1 MSSKAMSS
9 TGVHDG
15 NRLLVIN
22 AGSSSLKFAVY
33 DAQSDDAIPA
43 WRLKGQIAG
52 IGQDRTRLELK
63 VPQGDAPDW
72 PFQANAIASHR
83 DALSVLIDHL
93 GIVDDRA
100 SWRGI
105 GHRVVHGGTAYSTP
119 IVIGDDDIAA
129 LESICPLA
137 PLHQPHNVAAIKAL
151 RELLPDMPQ
160 IACFDTGFHAD
171 NPERVARFALP
182 KRFWQA
188 GIRRYG
194 FHGISY
200 EAILHRLRQ
209 EKIDIPPRLVIA
221 HLGNGASMAAIK
233 DGKGIAS
240 SMGFSTLEG
249 LIMGTRPG
257 SIDPGVLLHLLHDG
271 MSLGD
276 LEKLLYHQSGLL
288 GLSGISA
295 DVKTLIDSK
304 DPAAARAIDIYCHR
318 IAVELGRMSAELQG
332 LDMMVFTGGVGE
344 NGADIRAAVCAEA
357 AWLGLS
363 ADNEANRRAVHPA
376 GALQISIAGKDVR
389 VLVVPTD
396 EEGVI
401 ARHCKDLISD
411 I

>member
-1 MSSKAMSS
+1 MSSKDA
-9 TGVHDG
+9 HDG
-15 NRLLVIN
+15 NKLLVLN
-22 AGSSSLKFAVY
+22 AGSSSLKFAIY
-33 DAQSDDAIPA
+33 NAGIGAEMPA
-43 WRLKGQIAG
+43 LLLKGQIAG
-52 IGQDRTRLELK
+52 IGQDRTRLEVKAL
-63 VPQGDAPDW
+63 QGEAPDW
-72 PFQANAIASHR
+72 PFEADAISTHR
-83 DALSVLIDHL
+83 EALSLLIDRL
-93 GIVDDRA
+93 AITREKA
-100 SWRGI
+100 TWLGI
-105 GHRVVHGGTAYSTP
+105 GHRVVHGGTAYSAP
-119 IVIGDDDIAA
+119 IVITDNDIAA

-151 RELLPDMPQ
+151 RDLLPDMPQ
-160 IACFDTGFHAD
+160 VACFDTGFHAD
-171 NPERVARFALP
+171 NPERITRFALP
-182 KRFWQA
+182 ERFWRA

-200 EAILHRLRQ
+200 EAILHRLQQ
-209 EKIDIPPRLVIA
+209 EKIDIPSRLVIA

-249 LIMGTRPG
+249 LVMGTRPG

-295 DVKTLIDSK
+295 DMKTLSDSK
-304 DPAAARAIDIYCHR
+304 DPAAARAIDLYCHR
-318 IAVELGRMSAELQG
+318 IAMELARMSAELQG
-332 LDMMVFTGGVGE
+332 LDMMIFTGGIGE
-344 NGADIRAAVCAEA
+344 NAANIRAAVCNEA

-363 ADNEANRRAVHPA
+363 LASGANERAAHPA
-376 GALQISIAGKDVR
+376 GPLQISIAGKHVR
-389 VLVVPTD
+389 VMVVPTD

-401 ARHCKDLISD
+401 ARHCKELISH